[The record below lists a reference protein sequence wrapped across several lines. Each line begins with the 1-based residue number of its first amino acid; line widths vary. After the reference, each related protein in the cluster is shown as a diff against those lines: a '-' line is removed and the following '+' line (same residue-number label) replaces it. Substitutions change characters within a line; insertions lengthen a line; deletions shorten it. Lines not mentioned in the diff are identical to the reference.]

1 LRTPIYNVKKG
12 EKFGIIMTGQ
22 ETETT
27 LVELSGDPLMVEGE
41 KALVFC
47 KKHGWHDRGCRGG

>member
-1 LRTPIYNVKKG
+1 MKKG